1 MYNPVRHFSGYIN
14 VQNIENDNFQNARKI
29 EVHPSPRHKQKW
41 WTKIQLLYGVPMKI
55 YLFGYV
61 IVDEVIIVDNN
72 YQPPITLGATNVN
85 QFARIPN

>member
-1 MYNPVRHFSGYIN
+1 
-14 VQNIENDNFQNARKI
+14 
-29 EVHPSPRHKQKW
+29 
-41 WTKIQLLYGVPMKI
+41 MKI

-72 YQPPITLGATNVN
+72 YQPLIILGATNVN